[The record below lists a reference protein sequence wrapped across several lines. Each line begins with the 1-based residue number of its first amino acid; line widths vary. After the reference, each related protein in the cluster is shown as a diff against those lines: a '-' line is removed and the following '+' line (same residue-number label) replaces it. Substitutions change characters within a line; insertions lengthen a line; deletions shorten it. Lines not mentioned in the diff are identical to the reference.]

1 MNSYKLINFKKVKS
15 TNLELKKILKK
26 KKSINNLCISAEH
39 QTAGYGRRNSKWF
52 SFKGNVHLSIFVIPK
67 CSLNR
72 VNQLSFLTSLSIGQ
86 TLKKMKKNINF
97 YYKWPNDIILEK
109 KKVGGVLIETS
120 SLKNKI
126 NWVIIG
132 IGINIKKYPNL
143 NQNFYQATSFK
154 NQKIKIDKKKFI
166 DIFLINFFKNFNNW
180 EKKGFNFI
188 KKKWLFNIYKENNT
202 IKIKDK
208 NKIIIGKFPSLTSD
222 GSLKL
227 NINKKIKLF
236 SFGDQII

>member
-143 NQNFYQATSFK
+143 NQSF
-154 NQKIKIDKKKFI
+154 
-166 DIFLINFFKNFNNW
+166 
-180 EKKGFNFI
+180 
-188 KKKWLFNIYKENNT
+188 
-202 IKIKDK
+202 
-208 NKIIIGKFPSLTSD
+208 
-222 GSLKL
+222 
-227 NINKKIKLF
+227 
-236 SFGDQII
+236 